1 MKDISKGQ
9 ARNRRDVVYEI
20 EFNAIELDMLYEIVR
35 HTRMSLPD
43 PYDIPEPGSWTDEI
57 IQLDNKFTTIF
68 HERRR

>member
-43 PYDIPEPGSWTDEI
+43 PYDTPEPGSWTDEI

-68 HERRR
+68 HKRRR

>member
-68 HERRR
+68 HKRRR